1 MDART
6 LSLPISTLDYKQPA
20 TVQVGS
26 LVSDAID
33 IMQVEGFG
41 CILVV
46 DSEQRL
52 AGILTDRDLLV
63 HICGKQLD
71 PTSVNVEDIMTQ
83 DPESLRPS
91 DPIAF
96 ALNIMHLGHFRHVPL
111 CIWDEQQQEFPVG
124 MISTRD
130 ILDHVAIFI
139 ESKEGAV

>member
-71 PTSVNVEDIMTQ
+71 PTTVNVEDIMTQ

-130 ILDHVAIFI
+130 ILEHVAIFI

>member
-26 LVSDAID
+26 TVSDVID

-46 DSEQRL
+46 DDEQRL
-52 AGILTDRDLLV
+52 VGIVTDRDLLGHV
-63 HICGKQLD
+63 CGKRLNPSD
-71 PTSVNVEDIMTQ
+71 VLVEEIMSEN
-83 DPESLRPS
+83 PESLRAS

-96 ALNIMHLGHFRHVPL
+96 ALNLMHLGHFRHVPL
-111 CIWDEQQQEFPVG
+111 CIWDDQQQAFPVG
-124 MISTRD
+124 LISTRD

-139 ESKEGAV
+139 ENQGRV

>member
-26 LVSDAID
+26 PVSDAID
-33 IMQVEGFG
+33 LMQIEGFG
-41 CILVV
+41 CALVV
-46 DSEQRL
+46 DEDQRL
-52 AGILTDRDLLV
+52 VGILTDRDLLV
-63 HICGKQLD
+63 HICGKNLD
-71 PTSVNVEDIMTQ
+71 LETIKVEEIMTEE
-83 DPESLRPS
+83 PESLRAS

-130 ILDHVAIFI
+130 ILEHVAIFI
-139 ESKEGAV
+139 ESNEGAP

>member
-20 TVQVGS
+20 TVQIGS
-26 LVSDAID
+26 PVSDAID

-46 DSEQRL
+46 DTEQRL
-52 AGILTDRDLLV
+52 VGILTDRDLLV
-63 HICGKQLD
+63 HVCGKRLD
-71 PTSVNVEDIMTQ
+71 PSNVNVEEIMTVN
-83 DPESLRPS
+83 PESLRAS

-96 ALNIMHLGHFRHVPL
+96 ALNLMHLGHFRHLPL
-111 CIWDEQQQEFPVG
+111 CIWDDQNQEFPIG
-124 MISTRD
+124 LISTRD

-139 ESKEGAV
+139 ENQEGGA

>member
-6 LSLPISTLDYKQPA
+6 LSLPISTLGYKQPA

-26 LVSDAID
+26 PVSDAID

-46 DSEQRL
+46 DTEQRL
-52 AGILTDRDLLV
+52 VGILTDRDLLGHV
-63 HICGKQLD
+63 CGKRLD
-71 PTSVNVEDIMTQ
+71 PANVNVEEIMTAN
-83 DPESLRPS
+83 PESLRAS

-96 ALNIMHLGHFRHVPL
+96 ALNLMHLGHFRHVPL
-111 CIWDEQQQEFPVG
+111 CIWDDQNQEFPIG
-124 MISTRD
+124 LISTRD

-139 ESKEGAV
+139 ESQEGGA

>member
-20 TVQVGS
+20 TVQVS
-26 LVSDAID
+26 SPISDAID

-46 DSEQRL
+46 DAEQRL
-52 AGILTDRDLLV
+52 VGILTDRDLLV
-63 HICGKQLD
+63 HVCGKRLD
-71 PTSVNVEDIMTQ
+71 PATVNVEEIMSAN
-83 DPESLRPS
+83 PESLRAS

-96 ALNIMHLGHFRHVPL
+96 ALNLMHLGHFRHVPL
-111 CIWDEQQQEFPVG
+111 CIWDEQQQKFPIG

-130 ILDHVAIFI
+130 ILEHVAIFI
-139 ESKEGAV
+139 ESQGGV